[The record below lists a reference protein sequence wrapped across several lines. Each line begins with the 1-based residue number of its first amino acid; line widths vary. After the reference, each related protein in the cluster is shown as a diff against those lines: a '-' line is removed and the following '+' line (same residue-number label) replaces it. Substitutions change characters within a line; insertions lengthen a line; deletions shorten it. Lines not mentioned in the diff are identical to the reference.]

1 MPGKFHGQRSL
12 LGYSPWGCK
21 ESDMTKRLT
30 HYTTTYY
37 INMNIINP
45 RAVTKI
51 NRVIGNNSSN
61 EIKKKSLKNIHLIQK
76 RVKQRERGVKS
87 RCEKWKTAR

>member
-12 LGYSPWGCK
+12 LGYNPWGCK
-21 ESDMTKRLT
+21 ESDMTKQLT
-30 HYTTTYY
+30 LYTTTYY

-76 RVKQRERGVKS
+76 RVKQRERGVES
-87 RCEKWKTAR
+87 RCEK